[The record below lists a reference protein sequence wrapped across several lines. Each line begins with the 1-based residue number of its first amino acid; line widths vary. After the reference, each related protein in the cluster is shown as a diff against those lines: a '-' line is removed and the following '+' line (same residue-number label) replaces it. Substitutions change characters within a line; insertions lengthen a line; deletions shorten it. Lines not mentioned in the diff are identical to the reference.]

1 MNLDNKYLFDLF
13 FINWINYSDSCCEQL
28 QLQLTKLQT
37 DLTVSQSS
45 PEEITAEKQ
54 QKDEDLET
62 LQDEFNSALSR
73 QTVLK
78 KKMRRLKAVSNSALK
93 KLEEEKD
100 QLTNQVTEVQ
110 TLLWICMLQVKLCYT
125 GWQWKIMN
133 YSFIKLLYYKKGA
146 CYNLCWIYLL
156 LNFGTIFPFN
166 FANNNPCHHSNHP
179 SKPICSVIIFCLIY
193 IAMRHEHYAWRILAH
208 Y

>member
-1 MNLDNKYLFDLF
+1 M
-13 FINWINYSDSCCEQL
+13 
-28 QLQLTKLQT
+28 QT

-110 TLLWICMLQVKLCYT
+110 TLL
-125 GWQWKIMN
+125 
-133 YSFIKLLYYKKGA
+133 
-146 CYNLCWIYLL
+146 
-156 LNFGTIFPFN
+156 
-166 FANNNPCHHSNHP
+166 
-179 SKPICSVIIFCLIY
+179 
-193 IAMRHEHYAWRILAH
+193 
-208 Y
+208 